1 MNSNEKKT
9 FRDEIEDRNQL
20 LSDIG
25 GKPILDHFCEQRSS
39 EAVTPNT
46 SVHSPFKMPLPD
58 TVELP
63 AAFDAHVHLRDDD
76 MLQIVAPTVRPGGV
90 NQALIMPN
98 LQSNLVTSVKR
109 ALDYSSRIKAAL
121 GKDEVDLLMTLYLH
135 QDVTPDTIRE
145 AKKAGVAAVKSYPAG
160 VTTNSADGVVDYDA
174 FHEVFKA
181 MEEVDLLL
189 CLHGECPSHA
199 GSDITT
205 LNAESKFLPTLK
217 ALHAKYPKL
226 RIILEHCTTAEA
238 VAAVKSCGPNVAG
251 TITCHHLFITID
263 DVVGDALPAD
273 RKALLNA
280 VVNGNGKFFLGTD
293 SAPHPITAKTG
304 PSKAAAGVF
313 TQPYAVQYLLAALDE
328 AVARGELADADITQ
342 EALEGFVSGYGRKF
356 YGTEDTRK
364 ERIRLTRDG
373 GAVVQQTFEGKGI
386 QVVPFR
392 AGKETWS
399 LTWL

>member
-1 MNSNEKKT
+1 
-9 FRDEIEDRNQL
+9 
-20 LSDIG
+20 
-25 GKPILDHFCEQRSS
+25 
-39 EAVTPNT
+39 
-46 SVHSPFKMPLPD
+46 MPLPD

-63 AAFDAHVHLRDDD
+63 AAFDAHVHLRDGD
-76 MLQIVAPTVRPGGV
+76 MCQIVAPTVRQGGV

-98 LQSNLVTSVKR
+98 LAPNPVTTVKM
-109 ALDYSSRIKAAL
+109 ALEYSARIKQAM

-135 QDVTPDTIRE
+135 PDVTPETIKE

-160 VTTNSADGVVDYDA
+160 VTTNSSAGVVDYDA

-181 MEEVDLLL
+181 MEEVDLIL
-189 CLHGECPSHA
+189 CLHGECPSHS

-226 RIILEHCTTAEA
+226 KIILEHCTTAEA
-238 VAAVKSCGPNVAG
+238 VEAVKSCGPNVSG

-263 DVVGDALPAD
+263 DVVGDALNFCKPVAKLPAD

-280 VVNGNGKFFLGTD
+280 VVHSNGKFFLGTD
-293 SAPHPITAKTG
+293 SAPHPITSKTG

-328 AVARGELADADITQ
+328 SVARGELRDEEITQ
-342 EALEGFVSGYGRKF
+342 ERLEGFVSGYGRKF
-356 YGTEDTRK
+356 YGTEDVRK
-364 ERIRLTRDG
+364 ERVRLTRG
-373 GAVVQQTFEGKGI
+373 GAVVNQTFEGAGI

-399 LTWL
+399 LEWL

>member
-1 MNSNEKKT
+1 M
-9 FRDEIEDRNQL
+9 
-20 LSDIG
+20 
-25 GKPILDHFCEQRSS
+25 
-39 EAVTPNT
+39 V
-46 SVHSPFKMPLPD
+46 LPD

-63 AAFDAHVHLRDDD
+63 AAFDAHVHVRDGA
-76 MLQIVAPTVRPGGV
+76 MLKIVAPTIRSGGV
-90 NQALIMPN
+90 NSTLVMPN
-98 LQSNLVTSVKR
+98 TVPPQTSVQMVQ
-109 ALDYSSRIKAAL
+109 DYSARIKEAL
-121 GKDEVDLLMTLYLH
+121 GPDEVKLLMTLYLH
-135 QDVTPDTIRE
+135 PDITPDVIRE

-160 VTTNSADGVVDYDA
+160 VTTNSSAGVVDYDA

-181 MEEVDLLL
+181 MEEVDLIL

-238 VAAVKSCGPNVAG
+238 VEAVKACGPNVSG

-263 DVVGDALPAD
+263 DVVGDAMNFCKPVAKLPHD
-273 RKALLNA
+273 RRALLNA
-280 VVNGNGKFFLGTD
+280 VVNSKGKFFLGTD
-293 SAPHPITAKTG
+293 SAPHPITSKSG

-328 AVARGELADADITQ
+328 AVARGEIKDEEVTQ
-342 EALEGFVSGYGRKF
+342 EALEGFVAHYGRKF
-356 YGTEDTRK
+356 YGGFEDQKK
-364 ERIRLTRDG
+364 ERIRLTRG
-373 GAVVQQTFEGKGI
+373 GAIVNQVFEGEGI

-392 AGKETWS
+392 AGKDTWS

>member
-1 MNSNEKKT
+1 M
-9 FRDEIEDRNQL
+9 
-20 LSDIG
+20 
-25 GKPILDHFCEQRSS
+25 
-39 EAVTPNT
+39 
-46 SVHSPFKMPLPD
+46 
-58 TVELP
+58 
-63 AAFDAHVHLRDDD
+63 
-76 MLQIVAPTVRPGGV
+76 
-90 NQALIMPN
+90 
-98 LQSNLVTSVKR
+98 
-109 ALDYSSRIKAAL
+109 ALDYSARIKQAL

-135 QDVTPDTIRE
+135 PDVTPETVRE

-160 VTTNSADGVVDYDA
+160 VTTNSSAGVVDYDA
-174 FHEVFKA
+174 FHEVFKT
-181 MEEVDLLL
+181 MEEVDLIL

-238 VAAVKSCGPNVAG
+238 VEAVKA
-251 TITCHHLFITID
+251 CHHLFITID

-280 VVNGNGKFFLGTD
+280 VAHSNGKFFLGTD
-293 SAPHPITAKTG
+293 SAPHPITSKTG

-313 TQPYAVQYLLAALDE
+313 TQPYAVQYLLAALDD
-328 AVARGELADADITQ
+328 AVARGELRDEEITQ
-342 EALEGFVSGYGRKF
+342 EGLEGFVSGYGRKF
-356 YGTEDTRK
+356 YGTEDVRK
-364 ERIRLTRDG
+364 ERVRLTRG
-373 GAVVQQTFEGKGI
+373 GAVVDQMFEGAGI

-399 LTWL
+399 LQWM

>member
-1 MNSNEKKT
+1 
-9 FRDEIEDRNQL
+9 
-20 LSDIG
+20 
-25 GKPILDHFCEQRSS
+25 
-39 EAVTPNT
+39 
-46 SVHSPFKMPLPD
+46 MPLPD

-98 LQSNLVTSVKR
+98 LQNNLVTSVKR
-109 ALDYSSRIKAAL
+109 ALDYSSRIKQAL

-145 AKKAGVAAVKSYPAG
+145 SKKAGVAAVKSYPAG

-263 DVVGDALPAD
+263 DVVGDALNFCKPVAKVNPSSTLNHSKDEPKLTANPIKLPAD

-280 VVNGNGKFFLGTD
+280 VVNSNGKFFLGTD

-342 EALEGFVSGYGRKF
+342 EALEGFVSVYGRKF
-356 YGTEDTRK
+356 YGTEDTKK
-364 ERIRLTRDG
+364 ERIRLTRG
-373 GAVVQQTFEGKGI
+373 SGAVVQETFEGKGI

>member
-1 MNSNEKKT
+1 
-9 FRDEIEDRNQL
+9 
-20 LSDIG
+20 
-25 GKPILDHFCEQRSS
+25 
-39 EAVTPNT
+39 
-46 SVHSPFKMPLPD
+46 MPLPD

-98 LQSNLVTSVKR
+98 LQNNLVTSVKR

-251 TITCHHLFITID
+251 TITWYVPQTYLKKNTVLTKSIATTFSLPSTTSS
-263 DVVGDALPAD
+263 VMRSTSASPLPRQLPAD

-280 VVNGNGKFFLGTD
+280 VVNSNGKFFLGTD

-399 LTWL
+399 LAWL

>member
-1 MNSNEKKT
+1 
-9 FRDEIEDRNQL
+9 
-20 LSDIG
+20 
-25 GKPILDHFCEQRSS
+25 
-39 EAVTPNT
+39 
-46 SVHSPFKMPLPD
+46 MPLPD

-63 AAFDAHVHLRDDD
+63 AAFDAHVHVRDGD
-76 MLQIVAPTVRPGGV
+76 MCKIVAPTVRPGGV
-90 NQALIMPN
+90 NQVLIMPN
-98 LQSNLVTSVKR
+98 TTPPVTTVKM
-109 ALDYSSRIKAAL
+109 ALDYSSRIKEAL
-121 GKDEVDLLMTLYLH
+121 GQDAVKLLMTLYLH
-135 QDVTPDTIRE
+135 PDVTPETIRE

-160 VTTNSADGVVDYDA
+160 VTTNSSAGVVDYDA

-181 MEEVDLLL
+181 MEEVDLIL

-238 VAAVKSCGPNVAG
+238 VEAVKSCGPNVAG

-263 DVVGDALPAD
+263 DVVGDALNFCKPIAKLPAD

-280 VVNGNGKFFLGTD
+280 VASSNGKFFLGTD
-293 SAPHPITAKTG
+293 SAPHPITSKTG

-313 TQPYAVQYLLAALDE
+313 TQPYAVQYLLTALDE
-328 AVARGELADADITQ
+328 AVARGELKDEDITQ
-342 EALEGFVSGYGRKF
+342 EALEGFVSGFGRKF
-356 YGTEDTRK
+356 YGTEVEK
-364 ERIRLTRDG
+364 EERIRLTRG
-373 GAVVQQTFEGKGI
+373 GAVVNQTFDGKGI
-386 QVVPFR
+386 QVIPFR

>member
-1 MNSNEKKT
+1 
-9 FRDEIEDRNQL
+9 
-20 LSDIG
+20 
-25 GKPILDHFCEQRSS
+25 
-39 EAVTPNT
+39 
-46 SVHSPFKMPLPD
+46 MPLPD

-63 AAFDAHVHLRDDD
+63 AGFDAHVHLRDGD
-76 MLQIVAPTVRPGGV
+76 MCKVCRRATFKADPEHTNQLIVPDRRPDCPPGWSEPARLLLTHPL
-90 NQALIMPN
+90 ALIMPN
-98 LQSNLVTSVKR
+98 LAPTPVTTVKM
-109 ALDYSSRIKAAL
+109 ALDYSARIKQAV

-135 QDVTPDTIRE
+135 PDVTPETIRE

-160 VTTNSADGVVDYDA
+160 VTTNSSAGVVDYDA
-174 FHEVFKA
+174 FHEVFKT
-181 MEEVDLLL
+181 MEEVDLIL

-205 LNAESKFLPTLK
+205 LNAESKVSRRIRIVFWTSLLTTLLQFLPTLK

-238 VAAVKSCGPNVAG
+238 VEAVKS
-251 TITCHHLFITID
+251 CHHLFITID
-263 DVVGDALPAD
+263 DVVGDALNFCKPVAKLPAD

-280 VVNGNGKFFLGTD
+280 VAHSNGKFFLGTD
-293 SAPHPITAKTG
+293 SAPHPITSKTG

-328 AVARGELADADITQ
+328 AVARGELRDEDITQ
-342 EALEGFVSGYGRKF
+342 EGLEGFVSGYGRKF
-356 YGTEDTRK
+356 YGTEDVRK
-364 ERIRLTRDG
+364 ERIRLTRG
-373 GAVVQQTFEGKGI
+373 GAVVNQTFEGAGI

-399 LTWL
+399 LEWL

>member
-1 MNSNEKKT
+1 
-9 FRDEIEDRNQL
+9 
-20 LSDIG
+20 
-25 GKPILDHFCEQRSS
+25 
-39 EAVTPNT
+39 
-46 SVHSPFKMPLPD
+46 MPLPD

-63 AAFDAHVHLRDDD
+63 AGFDAHVHLRDGD
-76 MLQIVAPTVRPGGV
+76 MCKIVAPTVRQGGV
-90 NQALIMPN
+90 NQM
-98 LQSNLVTSVKR
+98 
-109 ALDYSSRIKAAL
+109 ALDYSARIKQAL

-135 QDVTPDTIRE
+135 PDVTPETVRE

-160 VTTNSADGVVDYDA
+160 VTTNSSAGVVDYDA
-174 FHEVFKA
+174 FHEVFKT
-181 MEEVDLLL
+181 MEEVDLIL

-238 VAAVKSCGPNVAG
+238 VEAVKACGPNVSG

-263 DVVGDALPAD
+263 DVVGDALNFCKPVAKLPAD

-280 VVNGNGKFFLGTD
+280 VAHSNGKFFLGTD
-293 SAPHPITAKTG
+293 SAPHPITSKTG

-313 TQPYAVQYLLAALDE
+313 TQPYAVQYLLAALDD
-328 AVARGELADADITQ
+328 AVARGELRDEEITQ
-342 EALEGFVSGYGRKF
+342 EGLEGFVSGYGRKF
-356 YGTEDTRK
+356 YGTEDVRK
-364 ERIRLTRDG
+364 ERVRLTRG
-373 GAVVQQTFEGKGI
+373 GAVVDQMFEGAGI

-399 LTWL
+399 LQWM

>member
-1 MNSNEKKT
+1 
-9 FRDEIEDRNQL
+9 
-20 LSDIG
+20 
-25 GKPILDHFCEQRSS
+25 
-39 EAVTPNT
+39 
-46 SVHSPFKMPLPD
+46 MPLPD

-63 AAFDAHVHLRDDD
+63 AGFDAHVHLRDGD
-76 MLQIVAPTVRPGGV
+76 MCKIVAPTVRQGGV
-90 NQALIMPN
+90 NQVRRINIHCRHSTLITDTSAGPDHA
-98 LQSNLVTSVKR
+98 QSGTYPVTTVKM
-109 ALDYSSRIKAAL
+109 ALDYSARIKQAV

-135 QDVTPDTIRE
+135 PDVTPETIRE

-160 VTTNSADGVVDYDA
+160 VTTNSSAGVVDYDA
-174 FHEVFKA
+174 FHEVFKT
-181 MEEVDLLL
+181 MEEVDLIL

-238 VAAVKSCGPNVAG
+238 VEAVKSWQVQRARVGMS
-251 TITCHHLFITID
+251 HHLFITID
-263 DVVGDALPAD
+263 DVVGDALNFCKPIAKLPAD

-280 VVNGNGKFFLGTD
+280 VAHSNGKFFLGTD
-293 SAPHPITAKTG
+293 SAPHPITSKTG

-328 AVARGELADADITQ
+328 AVARGELQDEDITQ
-342 EALEGFVSGYGRKF
+342 EGLEGFVSGYGRKF
-356 YGTEDTRK
+356 YGTEDVRK
-364 ERIRLTRDG
+364 ERIRLTRG
-373 GAVVQQTFEGKGI
+373 GAVVNQTFEGAGI

-399 LTWL
+399 LEWL